1 MEEST
6 ISRRPANGSA
16 SRNRCHTTSGPT
28 TAIKIAA
35 RTANC
40 ATPRAM
46 VLRSYP
52 RHHASTM
59 MTAISAV
66 TSPNP
71 AREAAATTD
80 ATITLDI
87 NQYTKA
93 RGGFLMARYSTRG
106 NTISMNTVYRFLLT
120 NGPRT
125 KSSYPLGKTQK
136 IFPSEVYIWS
146 VEITLRAKPKYI
158 TAFRNARPSSA
169 LPANCSARQNSNQFT
184 LQFKTQF
191 HVSPRYTVCP
201 VANWISPQTAGPAK
215 TIRAYLHRR
224 G

>member
-1 MEEST
+1 MEEAT

-16 SRNRCHTTSGPT
+16 SRNRCHMTSQPT
-28 TAIKIAA
+28 TAIKITA
-35 RTANC
+35 RTANG
-40 ATPRAM
+40 ATPLPIVR
-46 VLRSYP
+46 RSKP
-52 RHHASTM
+52 RNQASAT
-59 MTAISAV
+59 MTAVSAV

-87 NQYTKA
+87 NQYRKA

-120 NGPRT
+120 NGPRI
-125 KSSYPLGKTQK
+125 KSVYPLGKIQK

-158 TAFRNARPSSA
+158 TAFRNARPSLA
-169 LPANCSARQNSNQFT
+169 LPANCNARQNSNQFT

-201 VANWISPQTAGPAK
+201 VAN
-215 TIRAYLHRR
+215 
-224 G
+224 